1 LGRRRKFGRPLNG
14 VLVVD
19 KAAGVTSNDVVQRAK
34 RLFYANK
41 AGHTGALDP
50 LATGVLP
57 LCFGESTKFSQYLLD
72 ADKGYVSTFC
82 FGMTTATADADGE
95 VTSQEDASKLT
106 QAALERAIDAYR
118 GDIEQVPPMYSAL
131 KRDGKPLY
139 QLAREG
145 IEVERDA
152 RPVTIYNFE
161 ILAFRPGVL
170 AEADLRIDCSKGTYV
185 RSLAEDIG
193 RDLGVGA
200 HVAKLRRVQAGPF
213 LESQV
218 VNLDDLES
226 ERGEQRAEVLDH
238 YLLPVDS
245 PVEEMP
251 KLLLDEHSS
260 FYFIRGQ
267 AVISNQ
273 VYRLG
278 DEGDKVRVFD
288 QDDGFLGVGEITDD
302 GRVTPS
308 RLIAQAGSQG

>member
-1 LGRRRKFGRPLNG
+1 MGRRRKFGRPISG

-19 KAAGVTSNDVVQRAK
+19 KAPGVTSNDVVQRAK

-57 LCFGESTKFSQYLLD
+57 LCFGEATKFSQYLLD
-72 ADKGYVSTFC
+72 SDKGYESTFR

-95 VTSQEDASKLT
+95 VTSQQDASALT
-106 QAALERAIDAYR
+106 QAALEKAIEAYR
-118 GDIEQVPPMYSAL
+118 GDIEQIPPMYSAL

-145 IEVERDA
+145 IEVEREA
-152 RPVTIYNFE
+152 RPVTIYKFE

-170 AEADLRIDCSKGTYV
+170 AEADVRIECSKGTYV
-185 RSLAEDIG
+185 RSLAEDVG

-213 LESQV
+213 VEAQV
-218 VNLDDLES
+218 VNLDDLEA
-226 ERGEQRAEVLDH
+226 ERGEDRAETLDH
-238 YLLPVDS
+238 YLLPTDA
-245 PVEEMP
+245 PVAEMP
-251 KLLLDEHSS
+251 KLSLDEHSS

-278 DEGDKVRVFD
+278 DEGDKVRVFN
-288 QDDGFLGVGEITDD
+288 QDDEFLGVGDITDD
-302 GRVTPS
+302 GRVAPS
-308 RLIAQAGSQG
+308 RLVAQN